1 MKFLIVSLM
10 KTTLIYMIF
19 IFFFCV
25 LSFTQTHVQQP
36 EEANSSNLL
45 YVKEVRANNIT
56 FLGGLGHRFTTG
68 IYVEVV
74 DQETMKV
81 DAQAQ
86 ITQVT
91 TEEVTAI
98 ISDFRLSR
106 VDVGDLIRLPAK
118 VVRSNPNWVEIDQGL
133 RQGLTEGTT
142 FKIFRMGVATEITEI
157 GLDGKE
163 GLSPKIAVSRAVLID
178 VRQEDATARIIGKR
192 TIQSIEG
199 DFVQIETYTT
209 IHQKS
214 GNMVYLDVASDAM
227 SRLSEGMVVYVFQKN
242 FVSHPDE
249 SRRFVEWYET
259 VCNLTIQHLAKGS
272 YMARCTI
279 NDDIEYVPSSN
290 DYVSIKDLHVLQR
303 DVAARNTYVLK
314 SGADKIYLS
323 RFPEAEEDLVF
334 IATRKKNGSNQ
345 IDPNFLNAD
354 LQDCSL
360 QIESVRDQIIA
371 ATFLV
376 QSKNPYQVG
385 DCIRI
390 FR

>member
-1 MKFLIVSLM
+1 
-10 KTTLIYMIF
+10 MIF

-25 LSFTQTHVQQP
+25 LSFTQIHVQQP

-74 DQETMKV
+74 DQETMQV

-142 FKIFRMGVATEITEI
+142 FKIFRMGVATEI
-157 GLDGKE
+157 GLDRKE
-163 GLSPKIAVSRAVLID
+163 DLSPKIAVSRAVLID
-178 VRQEDATARIIGKR
+178 VRQKDATARIIGKR
-192 TIQSIEG
+192 TVQSIEG
-199 DFVQIETYTT
+199 D
-209 IHQKS
+209 
-214 GNMVYLDVASDAM
+214 
-227 SRLSEGMVVYVFQKN
+227 
-242 FVSHPDE
+242 
-249 SRRFVEWYET
+249 
-259 VCNLTIQHLAKGS
+259 
-272 YMARCTI
+272 MARCTI

-290 DYVSIKDLHVLQR
+290 DYVSIEDLHVLQR

-314 SGADKIYLS
+314 SGVDKIYLS
-323 RFPEAEEDLVF
+323 RFPEAEENLVF

>member
-10 KTTLIYMIF
+10 KNTLIYMIF

-25 LSFTQTHVQQP
+25 LSFTQTHVQEP

-45 YVKEVRANNIT
+45 YVKEVSANNIT
-56 FLGGLGHRFTTG
+56 FLGGLEYRFTTG

-74 DQETMKV
+74 DQETMQGI
-81 DAQAQ
+81 AQAQ

-91 TEEVTAI
+91 AEEVTAI
-98 ISDFRLSR
+98 ISNFRLSR

-118 VVRSNPNWVEIDQGL
+118 VVRSNPNWVEIDQGI

-142 FKIFRMGVATEITEI
+142 FKIFRMGVATEI
-157 GLDGKE
+157 GLDRKE

-192 TIQSIEG
+192 TVQSIEG

-214 GNMVYLDVASDAM
+214 GNMVYLDVSSDAM

-249 SRRFVEWYET
+249 SRRLVEWYET
-259 VCNLTIQHLAKGS
+259 VCNLTIQHVAKGS

-279 NDDIEYVPSSN
+279 NDDIEYIPSSN
-290 DYVSIKDLHVLQR
+290 DYVSIEDLHVLQR

-314 SGADKIYLS
+314 SGVDKIYLS
-323 RFPEAEEDLVF
+323 RFPEAEENLVF

-345 IDPNFLNAD
+345 IDPNFLNVD

-360 QIESVRDQIIA
+360 QIESVRDQVVA

-376 QSKNPYQVG
+376 QSKSPYQVG

>member
-1 MKFLIVSLM
+1 MKFLIVFLM
-10 KTTLIYMIF
+10 KNTLIYMIF

-25 LSFTQTHVQQP
+25 LSFTQTHVWEP

-56 FLGGLGHRFTTG
+56 FLGGLGHNRFTTG

-74 DQETMKV
+74 DQETMQGI
-81 DAQAQ
+81 AQAK

-91 TEEVTAI
+91 AEEVTAI
-98 ISDFRLSR
+98 ISNFRLFR

-118 VVRSNPNWVEIDQGL
+118 IVRSNPNWVEIDQGIH
-133 RQGLTEGTT
+133 QGLTEGTT
-142 FKIFRMGVATEITEI
+142 FKIFRMGVATEI

-163 GLSPKIAVSRAVLID
+163 DLSPKIAVSRAVLID
-178 VRQEDATARIIGKR
+178 VRQEDSTARIIGKR
-192 TIQSIEG
+192 TIQPIEG
-199 DFVQIETYTT
+199 DFIQIETYTT

-249 SRRFVEWYET
+249 SRRLVEWYET
-259 VCNLTIQHLAKGS
+259 VCNLTIQHVAKGS

-279 NDDIEYVPSSN
+279 NDNIEYVPSSN
-290 DYVSIKDLHVLQR
+290 DYVSIEDLHVLQR

-314 SGADKIYLS
+314 SGVDKIYLS
-323 RFPEAEEDLVF
+323 RFPEAEENLVF

-345 IDPNFLNAD
+345 IDPNFLNTD

-360 QIESVRDQIIA
+360 QIESVRDQVVA

-376 QSKNPYQVG
+376 QSKSPYQVG

>member
-10 KTTLIYMIF
+10 KNTLIYMIF

-25 LSFTQTHVQQP
+25 LSFTQTYVQEP
-36 EEANSSNLL
+36 EEANSPNLL

-56 FLGGLGHRFTTG
+56 FLGGLGYRFTTG
-68 IYVEVV
+68 IYVEGV
-74 DQETMKV
+74 DQETMQGI
-81 DAQAQ
+81 AQAQ

-118 VVRSNPNWVEIDQGL
+118 VVRSNPNWVEIDQGI

-142 FKIFRMGVATEITEI
+142 FKIFRMGVATEI
-157 GLDGKE
+157 GLDRKE
-163 GLSPKIAVSRAVLID
+163 DLSPKIAVSRAVLID

-192 TIQSIEG
+192 TVQSIEG

-214 GNMVYLDVASDAM
+214 GNMVYLDVSSDAM

-249 SRRFVEWYET
+249 SRRLVEWYET
-259 VCNLTIQHLAKGS
+259 VCNLTIQHVAKGS

-279 NDDIEYVPSSN
+279 NDNIEYVPSSN
-290 DYVSIKDLHVLQR
+290 DYVSIEDLHVLQR

-314 SGADKIYLS
+314 SGVDKIYLN
-323 RFPEAEEDLVF
+323 RFPEAEENLVF